1 MISESKTI
9 FFKVKWHCG
18 KWEKGWNEISFPSIY
33 IFSEG
38 ANFAGDFDRSSPFT
52 WNGFRNWHKWGSFKQ
67 AGKCEFFLS
76 SFPSRNVP
84 CSWATLILRS
94 RSNEALV
101 NTECIVKIAG
111 SDHGYRICLCIFI
124 YILTSSLSNKY
135 FKLVLHQDS
144 MSCTLK
150 VEGRGST
157 FSDMM
162 YVWKIDTVVCW

>member
-1 MISESKTI
+1 MR
-9 FFKVKWHCG
+9 
-18 KWEKGWNEISFPSIY
+18 EKGWNEISFPSIH

-52 WNGFRNWHKWGSFKQ
+52 WNGFRNWHEWGSFKQ
-67 AGKCEFFLS
+67 AGKCGFFFKAVSLVEMYLA
-76 SFPSRNVP
+76 PWV
-84 CSWATLILRS
+84 TLILRS
-94 RSNEALV
+94 RFNEALV

-124 YILTSSLSNKY
+124 YTLTSSLSNKY

-150 VEGRGST
+150 VEGWGST